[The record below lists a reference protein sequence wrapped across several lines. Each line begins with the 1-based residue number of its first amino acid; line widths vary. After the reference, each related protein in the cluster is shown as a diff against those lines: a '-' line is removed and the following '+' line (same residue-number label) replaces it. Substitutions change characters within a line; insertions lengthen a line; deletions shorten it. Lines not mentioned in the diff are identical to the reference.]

1 MQMGEMH
8 AASDVIDFDSAALIA
23 EEFHA
28 KVEHEVHVSIEERL
42 FTQEEDSADQLVE
55 RPPVVVV
62 MGHVDHGKTSILD
75 RIRST
80 NVTAGEAA
88 ALPRP
93 SALTRSMSTAAP
105 LPSWIPRATKPL
117 PPCVP
122 AVRI

>member
-55 RPPVVVV
+55 RPPVVLLWA
-62 MGHVDHGKTSILD
+62 TL
-75 RIRST
+75 T
-80 NVTAGEAA
+80 TANFHPG
-88 ALPRP
+88 PHP
-93 SALTRSMSTAAP
+93 FH
-105 LPSWIPRATKPL
+105 
-117 PPCVP
+117 
-122 AVRI
+122 